1 MNAYY
6 RKKVTNQLRLFIE
19 KNRDTASIP
28 SWYYYEF
35 KRSAKGIVIINES
48 EPKAVSFEEM
58 DLITNF
64 CESNGYTWDLITL
77 PPLEGNLSAL
87 AIEVII

>member
-1 MNAYY
+1 MNTYY
-6 RKKVTNQLRLFIE
+6 RKKVTNQLSIFIE
-19 KNRDTASIP
+19 QNRGAASIP
-28 SWYYYEF
+28 SWYCYEF

-58 DLITNF
+58 DLVSGF

-77 PPLEGNLSAL
+77 PSTGNLSAL

>member
-1 MNAYY
+1 MNNYY
-6 RKKVTNQLRLFIE
+6 RKQVTNQLKSFVE
-19 KNRDTASIP
+19 NNRDAASIP
-28 SWYYYEF
+28 SWYCYEF
-35 KRSAKGIVIINES
+35 KRSAQGIVIINES

-58 DLITNF
+58 DLVTNF

-77 PPLEGNLSAL
+77 PSTGNLSAL